1 LPDLGIAAYNAAPFQ
16 PARFPRARAP
26 RAIPTRHSPD
36 GADMTTSTTST
47 YRNLLVER
55 SGPITTL
62 IVNRPAVLNALN
74 RETLAEIE
82 ACARAFLADPA
93 QGALIVTG
101 AGEKSFVAGA
111 DIGELAPLDARA
123 AEEISRFG
131 QGVCDLL
138 ERSPKPVIAAVN
150 GYALGGGCEL
160 ALACHVR
167 LASENAVLG
176 LPEVSLGIIPGYG
189 GTQRL
194 PRLIGVGRA
203 HEIILSCRRVKAD
216 EAERIGLVNRVVP
229 LAALREEA
237 GKLAQAILRNGPLA
251 VAAAIEAVTRGTQL
265 PLDQGLRL
273 ESGLFGLLAASEDMH
288 EGLKAFLEKRPPRF
302 QRK

>member
-1 LPDLGIAAYNAAPFQ
+1 MTVIAAPSYK
-16 PARFPRARAP
+16 
-26 RAIPTRHSPD
+26 
-36 GADMTTSTTST
+36 
-47 YRNLLVER
+47 NLLVEQR
-55 SGPITTL
+55 GAVTVL
-62 IVNRPAVLNALN
+62 FVNRPDVLNALN

-82 ACARAFLADPA
+82 ACARHFNADPA

-101 AGEKSFVAGA
+101 AGEKSFISGA
-111 DIGELAPLDARA
+111 DINELAVLDPRG

-131 QGVCDLL
+131 QRVLDTL

-150 GYALGGGCEL
+150 GYAFGGGCEL
-160 ALACHVR
+160 ALACHMR

-194 PRLIGVGRA
+194 PRLVGTGRA
-203 HEIILSCRRVKAD
+203 LEIMLSGRRVKAD

-229 LAALREEA
+229 REQLLAEA
-237 GKLAQAILRNGPLA
+237 EKLVQAMLKNGPLA
-251 VAAAIEAVTRGTQL
+251 VAAVLEAVQRGLQL
-265 PLDQGLRL
+265 GLDDGLRL
-273 ESGLFGLLAASEDMH
+273 ESGLFGILAASEDMH
-288 EGLKAFLEKRPPRF
+288 EGLKAFLEKRPARF